1 MSLLITELFQGDGTK
16 RLVISYKEGSD
27 FDLVLKKLQSDSKAD
42 KSNKGI
48 SKLIRDLVVATHGCK
63 VFQHHSEIDQKTFE
77 QFCLEALGIISGYR
91 EIVRGYLS
99 LQGAVT
105 ADESKLNQNQ
115 LKRSNELEEARN
127 ESENLS
133 DRKKKVDKFN
143 NFSRRAEFAERFRL

>member
-1 MSLLITELFQGDGTK
+1 MSLSITELFQGNGTK

-27 FDLVLKKLQSDSKAD
+27 FDLVLQKLQSDSKAG

-63 VFQHHSEIDQKTFE
+63 VFQDHSEINRKMFE

-99 LQGAVT
+99 LQGAVI
-105 ADESKLNQNQ
+105 ADELESERDQS
-115 LKRSNELEEARN
+115 KRSNFNDEAKDQDKIEKPIIRK
-127 ESENLS
+127 SNLT
-133 DRKKKVDKFN
+133 DMFK
-143 NFSRRAEFAERFRL
+143 L

>member
-1 MSLLITELFQGDGTK
+1 MGLEITELFPGDGTK

-27 FDLVLKKLQSDSKAD
+27 FDLVLQKLQSDSKAG

-63 VFQHHSEIDQKTFE
+63 VFQHHSEIDQKMFE

-91 EIVRGYLS
+91 EIVRGYLT

-105 ADESKLNQNQ
+105 ADESEFDLDQ
-115 LKRSNELEEARN
+115 LDRSNSDDEDEAKDKAKHEIKNPFYR
-127 ESENLS
+127 ESKIAKMFKL
-133 DRKKKVDKFN
+133 
-143 NFSRRAEFAERFRL
+143 

>member
-1 MSLLITELFQGDGTK
+1 MSLSITELFQGNGTK

-27 FDLVLKKLQSDSKAD
+27 FDLVLQKLQSDSKAG

-63 VFQHHSEIDQKTFE
+63 VFQDHSEINRKMFE

-99 LQGAVT
+99 LQGAVI
-105 ADESKLNQNQ
+105 ADELESERNQ
-115 LKRSNELEEARN
+115 LKLSNSDNEAKDQDKIKKSTSEKATFLPELE
-127 ESENLS
+127 L
-133 DRKKKVDKFN
+133 
-143 NFSRRAEFAERFRL
+143 